1 MTADT
6 LIPAWCDTRETFR
19 TKFAAAYVS
28 HNEMTALIYRLA
40 DELEA
45 AGARMP
51 LPYHWEHATL
61 PALRELALYSEHLL
75 YAVEEWRQAAKAAGA
90 QGYRAQREA
99 TA

>member
-1 MTADT
+1 MTA
-6 LIPAWCDTRETFR
+6 LIPDGYDTRETFR
-19 TKFAAAYVS
+19 ARFAAAHDS

-61 PALRELALYSEHLL
+61 PALRDLALHSEHLL
-75 YAVEEWRQAAKAAGA
+75 YAVEEWRRAARMAGA

-99 TA
+99 V